1 MQYKALLS
9 FSGVVSM
16 AMGEIKEIKDESI
29 ANDLLNV
36 GYIEEVKEAKVKKT
50 EKVKET
56 KTKRGG
62 KKKNED

>member
-1 MQYKALLS
+1 MLYKALVS

-16 AMGEIKEIKDESI
+16 AMGEIKEIEDESI

-36 GYIEEVKEAKVKKT
+36 GYIEKIKDTTIKQVEKKV
-50 EKVKET
+50 
-56 KTKRGG
+56 KRGG

>member
-1 MQYKALLS
+1 MKCKALVS

-36 GYIEEVKEAKVKKT
+36 GYIEKIADTTIKQVEKKV
-50 EKVKET
+50 
-56 KTKRGG
+56 KRGG